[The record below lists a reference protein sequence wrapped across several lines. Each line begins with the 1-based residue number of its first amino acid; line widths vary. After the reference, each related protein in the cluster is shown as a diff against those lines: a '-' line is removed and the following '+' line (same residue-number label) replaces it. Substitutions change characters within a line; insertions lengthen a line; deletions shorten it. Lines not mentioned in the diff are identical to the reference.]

1 MFKKIILKWTEKT
14 TIPFTKEKSFSYH
27 TNVLLST
34 KKKRKKKSLQ
44 TNLTFK
50 KQILQ
55 TKKKQ

>member
-34 KKKRKKKSLQ
+34 KKKGKKKACKQ
-44 TNLTFK
+44 T
-50 KQILQ
+50 
-55 TKKKQ
+55 